1 MFRLGLFLVVPVFL
15 AACSGAAVW
24 APDEA
29 VARAEYRHPGP
40 PALTLYT
47 MVNNKTGQGAHTSL
61 MINASQRVIFD
72 PAGSVEHSA
81 IPERN
86 DVLFG
91 ITPAFEDVYRRAH
104 ARETYHVLIQR
115 KEVSAEVAE
124 MALRKVMANGPVA
137 PGQCSVVT
145 ARILSELPGFESVE
159 QTWYPLRLRESF
171 ARLPGVTEEKLVEY
185 DDPDKSKA
193 IREYRSRRAL
203 GEMSLSLSE

>member
-1 MFRLGLFLVVPVFL
+1 MLKVLVLVCPFLL
-15 AACSGAAVW
+15 ASCAQAVW

-47 MVNNKTGQGAHTSL
+47 MVNNRTGQGAHTSL

-72 PAGSVEHSA
+72 PAGSVEHPA

-91 ITPAFEDVYRRAH
+91 ITPGFAEAYRRAH
-104 ARETYHVLIQR
+104 ARETHHVLIQR
-115 KEVSAEVAE
+115 KEVPAEVAE
-124 MALRKVMANGPVA
+124 LALRKVMANGPVPA
-137 PGQCSVVT
+137 AQCAIATS
-145 ARILSELPGFESVE
+145 RILSGLPGFESVE
-159 QTWYPLRLRESF
+159 QSWYPLRLSESF

-185 DDPDKSKA
+185 DDPDKAKA
-193 IREYRSRRAL
+193 IRDYRPRRSS
-203 GEMSLSLSE
+203 GEVSLSVSE